1 MSRGK
6 LVRDKIPEI
15 IRAKGEVPS
24 TRVAD
29 SAEYRELLLA
39 KLSEEVQEFLAS
51 DGDPEE
57 LADVLEVVMAL
68 ADGLGIGQK
77 ELETSGRSAPS
88 MRATG
93 SSSSTRIGPG
103 PAPCRRCWADEEQDQ
118 GGERCHG
125 RWKRSSR
132 RLTTSRGGSRRTA
145 PAPAGASAVPRCA
158 RCGRLSRRSSPFL
171 SLAKEDNE
179 IEADFLK
186 KIGDTEF
193 SEPTELLDRP
203 ENLAEEAVYA
213 SIPPKAFTLRDARMR
228 SGTGVWEN
236 VPSMRINLSSVQAW
250 WTFDLGV
257 PEEAREALA
266 KMQQDAE
273 G

>member
-77 ELETSGRSAPS
+77 ELERL
-88 MRATG
+88 RAEK
-93 SSSSTRIGPG
+93 
-103 PAPCRRCWADEEQDQ
+103 AAE
-118 GGERCHG
+118 
-125 RWKRSSR
+125 
-132 RLTTSRGGSRRTA
+132 RGG
-145 PAPAGASAVPRCA
+145 
-158 RCGRLSRRSSPFL
+158 
-171 SLAKEDNE
+171 
-179 IEADFLK
+179 
-186 KIGDTEF
+186 F
-193 SEPTELLDRP
+193 SQGIVWSG
-203 ENLAEEAVYA
+203 NL
-213 SIPPKAFTLRDARMR
+213 P
-228 SGTGVWEN
+228 
-236 VPSMRINLSSVQAW
+236 
-250 WTFDLGV
+250 
-257 PEEAREALA
+257 
-266 KMQQDAE
+266 
-273 G
+273 